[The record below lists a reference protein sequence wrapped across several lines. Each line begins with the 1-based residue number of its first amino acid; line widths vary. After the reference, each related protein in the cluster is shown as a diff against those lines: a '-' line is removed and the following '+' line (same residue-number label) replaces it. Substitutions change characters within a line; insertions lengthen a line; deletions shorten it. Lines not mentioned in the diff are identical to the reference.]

1 MQTLRNK
8 LTAVAVMASLA
19 VIGSIMNSRDLSA
32 QPNGNGSAPVTI
44 VGPLP
49 VPVSGAMTVSGAIA
63 AAQSG
68 AWNVGIA
75 GNSAANPLNVKNVD
89 ERGRNPFQERFIC
102 FTGPGNSGRCT
113 AVGNAVPPNKR
124 LVIEHVSAALI
135 TDTGKGIEET
145 EIGNSINGSAE
156 QFLFSRLENFNIP
169 GARDTYYVNEHVLL
183 YVESG
188 QQPYFRAKTATFS
201 SISVNAYISGYLVNL
216 GI

>member
-8 LTAVAVMASLA
+8 LTAVAAIASLT

-63 AAQSG
+63 ASQSG

-89 ERGRNPFQERFIC
+89 ERGRNPYQERLTC
-102 FTGPGNSGRCT
+102 FTGPGNAGRCT
-113 AVGNAVPPNKR
+113 AVGSAVPPNKR
-124 LVIEHVSAALI
+124 LVIEHVSAALV

-145 EIGNSINGSAE
+145 EIGNSSLE

-169 GARDTYYVNEHVLL
+169 GARDTYYVNEQVLL

-201 SISVNAYISGYLVNL
+201 SISVTASISGYLVNL

>member
-8 LTAVAVMASLA
+8 LTAVAAIASLA
-19 VIGSIMNSRDLSA
+19 VIGSIINSRDLSA

-63 AAQSG
+63 ASQSG

-89 ERGRNPFQERFIC
+89 ERGRNPYQARLTC
-102 FTGPGNSGRCT
+102 STVAGNAGRCT
-113 AVGNAVPPNKR
+113 ALGNAVPPNKR
-124 LVIEHVSAALI
+124 LVIEHVSAALV

-145 EIGNSINGSAE
+145 EIGNESFQ

-169 GARDTYYVNEHVLL
+169 GARDTYYVNEQVLL
-183 YVESG
+183 YLESG
-188 QQPYFRAKTATFS
+188 QQLYFRAKTATFS
-201 SISVNAYISGYLVNL
+201 AISVTANITGYLVNV